1 MFEKQAMSF
10 INSVGKEQLEALNKR
25 YQDIL
30 DNQDQMT
37 KALISLYQLVKLV
50 AEKEGITVPEPLVKM
65 EVEE

>member
-37 KALISLYQLVKLV
+37 KSLISLYQLVKLV

>member
-1 MFEKQAMSF
+1 MSF

-37 KALISLYQLVKLV
+37 KSLISLYQLVKLV